1 MSVYAK
7 IKNGNEV
14 IKEMLVSDIL
24 SVVDWLRKHH
34 GEYDGYEIKYRKASE
49 IRQGREKNG

>member
-24 SVVDWLRKHH
+24 SVVDWLRQHH

-49 IRQGREKNG
+49 IKQGREP